1 MGIHSSF
8 KRTDAL
14 AAHRSVMKRPERI
27 KWLMEKGLW
36 DDQRKVKGLPK
47 IKVMRLKA
55 AKKEKTKAAETP
67 EAGAAAVTAAPGAP
81 AAPKAAAPKAAGE
94 KTGDK
99 K

>member
-67 EAGAAAVTAAPGAP
+67 EAGATAAAATTGAPTAAP
-81 AAPKAAAPKAAGE
+81 KTAAPKAAGE
-94 KTGDK
+94 KK
-99 K
+99 